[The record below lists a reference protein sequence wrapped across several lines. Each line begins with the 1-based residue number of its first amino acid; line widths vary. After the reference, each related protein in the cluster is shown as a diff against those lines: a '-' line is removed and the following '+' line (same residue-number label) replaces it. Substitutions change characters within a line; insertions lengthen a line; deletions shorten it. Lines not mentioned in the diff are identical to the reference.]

1 MNSSGSVAG
10 CLYRRRRS
18 NNTVRTYNF
27 AKGVMLVF
35 EREPQ
40 QRWSVTIA
48 RLYTDDDGAVKALDE
63 SSGEVFAVAQEVR
76 VAQLLWEKHH
86 YEAVLKA
93 IEEE

>member
-1 MNSSGSVAG
+1 MNSSGSVHG

-35 EREPQ
+35 EQEPQ

-48 RLYTDDDGAVKALDE
+48 RLYTDDDGSVRALDE
-63 SSGEVFAVAQEVR
+63 ASGEVFAVAHEVR
-76 VAQLLWEKHH
+76 TAWLLWEKHH
-86 YEAVLKA
+86 REAVLRA